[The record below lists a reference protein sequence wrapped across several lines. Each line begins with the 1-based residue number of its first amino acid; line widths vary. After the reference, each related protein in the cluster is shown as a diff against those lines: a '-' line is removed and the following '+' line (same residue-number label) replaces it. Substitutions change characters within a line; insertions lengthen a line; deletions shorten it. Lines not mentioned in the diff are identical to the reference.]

1 MAPTADAAIEL
12 LTQDIIGASRIPPK
26 SRSISIKPTVA
37 RLASLAYEN
46 GISEE
51 NLAQL
56 IDLVALPS
64 LLDQASLAT
73 VARNLYPKGSVSR
86 RVVLRVVCA
95 LGHGAQKPSL
105 ALQAILL
112 KWLVMVFHLLEE
124 RAVLTRAYPVLFNL
138 LDTAAIRLDLSRQ
151 TGNDPVIV
159 GLLRV
164 FKDYYPEIIVGEAV
178 RGKASA
184 FKHPDTHWRARLD
197 EVQESGRDPVQGR
210 FAGPRH
216 GFRVHKPVSRSY
228 GLIPAVQTI
237 QATEE
242 SVTLEEIDSVEGF
255 VQNLEKIELPNQL
268 VAVLADPLLRK
279 LLLLRPG
286 PESQRRV
293 ANWLTSVLRDFV
305 EGDADQDSL
314 WAILAILRDFVVQTR
329 ILPTV
334 FLDYFPQFA
343 EAWGGSG
350 YRGVVFDLL
359 SHAPLHDFAELY
371 ANVFQPLETAVLNDS
386 PATQVAL
393 LMFYTNLL
401 DSWITD
407 LSTSDVIPPNASP
420 IVAALVRHVSRLA
433 LTVLQTAPGLASES
447 AILSF
452 YEQTVRLV
460 SDDVLKLHMRIELP
474 PSVLVYTLFFSP
486 SLATVSRL
494 CGILACYKKGFE
506 TAMSTK
512 ARHDGSSRVDALSYD
527 RAYVNR
533 YNGFLMDMCNCL
545 WRARAFS
552 DTDTNARGCMV
563 PRPTVSAL
571 EAYVSS
577 IDRGSSLA
585 TLLSISHAPVLCL
598 VSIRRVR
605 ELEDAAPD
613 GSLRTRHA
621 GPVTQGSLAKLVA
634 AGGVKLSWQEYRI
647 DVLRSLSGK
656 GLPGTNGHLRVAMLR
671 LEAVPPDVGIAE
683 AVGLALGAEISAVA
697 WPSFFDVGLEPAESK
712 ITETTVT
719 GGGRTV
725 GEAEHLIGRAPFLD
739 GAEVHMNQ
747 MCGPIGQVIENMS
760 GVDDGAVAR
769 FRLLSQPIEET
780 RSGED
785 VEIDGDFIEEQNRPR
800 TKKAHSQLNPPPL
813 PVRDGMHAP
822 TSIDIQQGN
831 EIISPTRK
839 GIAPNGSEQMMNGYI
854 VPPHDGVKNPFE
866 TEVRDALERQSE
878 RVETADRYG
887 TGRGETLSC

>member
-1 MAPTADAAIEL
+1 MAPTSDAAIEL
-12 LTQDIIGASRIPPK
+12 LTQDVIGASRIPPK
-26 SRSISIKPTVA
+26 SRSASIKPTVA

-46 GISEE
+46 GVSTDV
-51 NLAQL
+51 LAQL

-73 VARNLYPKGSVSR
+73 VARNLYPKGCVSR

-95 LGHGAQKPSL
+95 LGHGAKKPSL

-138 LDTAAIRLDLSRQ
+138 LDTAAIRPQLAHLLALITRRKHVRPFRIQALLDLSRQ
-151 TGNDPVIV
+151 TGNDPSIV

-164 FKDYYPEIIVGEAV
+164 FKDYYPEIIVGEAI

-184 FKHPDTHWRARLD
+184 FKHPDPHWSTRLD
-197 EVQESGRDPVQGR
+197 EIQESGRESAQGR
-210 FAGPRH
+210 STGPRH
-216 GFRVHKPVSRSY
+216 GFRVNKPVNRSH

-237 QATEE
+237 QATED
-242 SVTLEEIDSVEGF
+242 SVTLEEIDSVEDF

-268 VAVLADPLLRK
+268 VAILADPLLQK
-279 LLLLRPG
+279 LLFLRPG

-305 EGDADQDSL
+305 EGDVDQETL
-314 WAILAILRDFVVQTR
+314 WAVLAVLRDFVT
-329 ILPTV
+329 LPPV
-334 FLDYFPQFA
+334 FLDYFPRFA
-343 EAWGGSG
+343 ESWGGFG
-350 YRGVVFDLL
+350 CRGIVFDLL

-371 ANVFQPLETAVLNDS
+371 EHVFQPLEAAVQDDS

-393 LMFYTNLL
+393 LTFYTNLL
-401 DSWITD
+401 DSWITV
-407 LSTSDVIPPNASP
+407 LRSNEVISPNVSQ

-433 LTVLQTAPGLASES
+433 LTVLQTKPGLASES

-494 CGILACYKKGFE
+494 CAILACYKKGFE

-552 DTDTNARGCMV
+552 DTDTNARGCMI

-621 GPVTQGSLAKLVA
+621 GPVTQGSLAKLTT

-647 DVLRSLSGK
+647 DVLRSLSSR
-656 GLPGTNGHLRVAMLR
+656 GLPGV
-671 LEAVPPDVGIAE
+671 
-683 AVGLALGAEISAVA
+683 
-697 WPSFFDVGLEPAESK
+697 
-712 ITETTVT
+712 TELLKNTMTVLKNSME
-719 GGGRTV
+719 GGGASAPQAT
-725 GEAEHLIGRAPFLD
+725 GRAT
-739 GAEVHMNQ
+739 G
-747 MCGPIGQVIENMS
+747 
-760 GVDDGAVAR
+760 
-769 FRLLSQPIEET
+769 SQ
-780 RSGED
+780 
-785 VEIDGDFIEEQNRPR
+785 
-800 TKKAHSQLNPPPL
+800 
-813 PVRDGMHAP
+813 
-822 TSIDIQQGN
+822 
-831 EIISPTRK
+831 
-839 GIAPNGSEQMMNGYI
+839 
-854 VPPHDGVKNPFE
+854 
-866 TEVRDALERQSE
+866 
-878 RVETADRYG
+878 
-887 TGRGETLSC
+887 